1 MVKKETRDIIRDIS
15 SGGEKMIST
24 TELYQDR
31 MNKFRIEAMKLCKW
45 FRNINKRV
53 THYHKLTIQ
62 IFRFDRNI
70 FLIFLYKAK
79 EEK

>member
-31 MNKFRIEAMKLCKW
+31 MNKFRIEAMKLCK
-45 FRNINKRV
+45 
-53 THYHKLTIQ
+53 
-62 IFRFDRNI
+62 
-70 FLIFLYKAK
+70 
-79 EEK
+79 